1 MKAIKVMK
9 STRLLCGLIALA
21 FAQTGITGAE
31 AKPEF
36 WTSPEMSALGFPFS
50 QTARVGDTLYL
61 SGVIGTKPGKAEV
74 ADGGIEGQTKAAM
87 VQIRTI
93 LEAHNADFTNLAK
106 CTVFLADMSEWP
118 TFNTI
123 YAGYFE
129 AGKYPARSA
138 FAAAGLA
145 IGARL
150 EIECIAD
157 LSD

>member
-1 MKAIKVMK
+1 VRFMK
-9 STRLLCGLIALA
+9 SIQIMSCLIAIA
-21 FAQTGITGAE
+21 FLQTSAT

-36 WTSPEMSALGFPFS
+36 WTSPEMSELGFPFS

-74 ADGGIEGQTKAAM
+74 AEGGIEGETRAAM
-87 VQIRTI
+87 EQIQTI
-93 LEAHNADFTNLAK
+93 LAAHDAGLTNLAK

-118 TFNTI
+118 AFNAV

-129 AGKYPARSA
+129 AGKFPARSA
-138 FAAAGLA
+138 LGVNGLA
-145 IGARL
+145 LDARL

-157 LSD
+157 LSK